1 MHLTWSEI
9 SLDQHFNSFYSTKD
23 SGIEEQNEKLF
34 SSVCGPSHLNDLFQ
48 LTENCGIE
56 LAQKL
61 LDLGAEDILQEA
73 KRTK

>member
-1 MHLTWSEI
+1 M
-9 SLDQHFNSFYSTKD
+9 
-23 SGIEEQNEKLF
+23 
-34 SSVCGPSHLNDLFQ
+34 CGPSHLNDLFQ